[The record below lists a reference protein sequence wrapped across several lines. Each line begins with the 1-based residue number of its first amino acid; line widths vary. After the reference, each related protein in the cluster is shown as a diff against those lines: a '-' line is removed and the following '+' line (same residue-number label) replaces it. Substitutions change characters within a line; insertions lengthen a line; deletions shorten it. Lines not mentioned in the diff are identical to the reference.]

1 MVNDFYFFGMPLH
14 GGIRPPSVLPS
25 QPRKEQSSGNRVF
38 SAQTNELPPVS
49 AEGGNMINFM
59 KTTGLAI
66 GIALVSFAA
75 PMPAGAQDMEL
86 RIGPDGVRPVIRDRD
101 RDMDRRGPPRM
112 RGCSEREARAAAR
125 EAGLRDPEVVR
136 VTPGRVVVEGFTRRG
151 PDRIT
156 FANERGCPEI

>member
-1 MVNDFYFFGMPLH
+1 
-14 GGIRPPSVLPS
+14 
-25 QPRKEQSSGNRVF
+25 
-38 SAQTNELPPVS
+38 
-49 AEGGNMINFM
+49 MINFM

-66 GIALVSFAA
+66 GIALVSFAG

-101 RDMDRRGPPRM
+101 RDMDRRSPPRM

>member
-1 MVNDFYFFGMPLH
+1 MTCRYTAA
-14 GGIRPPSVLPS
+14 IRQTLKRSHAWNYAPSPTPITAS
-25 QPRKEQSSGNRVF
+25 
-38 SAQTNELPPVS
+38 
-49 AEGGNMINFM
+49 
-59 KTTGLAI
+59 
-66 GIALVSFAA
+66 
-75 PMPAGAQDMEL
+75 AQDMEL

-136 VTPGRVVVEGFTRRG
+136 VTPRRVVVEGYTRRG
-151 PDRIT
+151 QDTIT

>member
-1 MVNDFYFFGMPLH
+1 
-14 GGIRPPSVLPS
+14 
-25 QPRKEQSSGNRVF
+25 
-38 SAQTNELPPVS
+38 
-49 AEGGNMINFM
+49 MIKLM
-59 KTTGLAI
+59 KTTALAM

-75 PMPAGAQDMEL
+75 PIPAGAQDMEL

-101 RDMDRRGPPRM
+101 RDVDRRGPPRM

-136 VTPGRVVVEGFTRRG
+136 VTPGRVVVEGCTRRG